1 MIYTKQGDGGT
12 SKTIKGFS
20 QPKDAPVFQA
30 LGTLDELSA
39 ALGVAKS
46 EAGATVRDTITVI
59 QSELLGVGEYV
70 AGGRPFDF
78 AAAANRFETLID
90 AFENRMQ
97 REKAFVLSGKT
108 KLGALLDVA
117 RTVARRA
124 ERSVVTLTKR
134 YMLPPD
140 INPYLNRLS
149 DLLYIL
155 ARYVDQLGNVPESVQ
170 RAAEPAAV
178 PTEMGLQCAERICR
192 AVLEKAR
199 AMDLRAVCT
208 VCSAEG
214 SLFALL
220 RDDGALLA
228 SIDIAQQKAKTA
240 ISLQMSTKQ
249 ALELSEQKDRL
260 YGLQFGSAADLILLP
275 GGQTLTQNG
284 RIVGGVGVSGGLAW
298 QDDELS
304 LYGKELFERGEA

>member
-1 MIYTKQGDGGT
+1 M
-12 SKTIKGFS
+12 
-20 QPKDAPVFQA
+20 
-30 LGTLDELSA
+30 
-39 ALGVAKS
+39 
-46 EAGATVRDTITVI
+46 I

-70 AGGRPFDF
+70 AGGKPFDF
-78 AAAANRFETLID
+78 AAAAGRFETLID

-134 YMLPPD
+134 YMLPAD

-155 ARYVDQLGNVPESVQ
+155 ARYADQLGEQPKQEQ
-170 RAAEPAAV
+170 KMAAAIEI
-178 PTEMGLQCAERICR
+178 PTKMGLQCAERICK

-199 AMDLRAVCT
+199 AMDLRAVCA

-228 SIDIAQQKAKTA
+228 SIV
-240 ISLQMSTKQ
+240 
-249 ALELSEQKDRL
+249 
-260 YGLQFGSAADLILLP
+260 LP
-275 GGQTLTQNG
+275 SRRQNG
-284 RIVGGVGVSGGLAW
+284 NIAANEHQTGVGTVGTKRPALWTTIRQCGGFDFAAGRSNTDAKRSHCRRRW
-298 QDDELS
+298 RQRRA
-304 LYGKELFERGEA
+304 GMAGRRIIFIRERTL

>member
-1 MIYTKQGDGGT
+1 MAEPAR
-12 SKTIKGFS
+12 TIKGFS

-70 AGGRPFDF
+70 AGGKPFDF
-78 AAAANRFETLID
+78 AAAAGRFETLID

-134 YMLPPD
+134 YMLPAD

-155 ARYVDQLGNVPESVQ
+155 ARYANQLGEQPKQEQ
-170 RAAEPAAV
+170 KMAAAIEI
-178 PTEMGLQCAERICR
+178 PTKMGLQCAERICK

-199 AMDLRAVCT
+199 AMDLRAVCA

-214 SLFALL
+214 SLVCP
-220 RDDGALLA
+220 
-228 SIDIAQQKAKTA
+228 
-240 ISLQMSTKQ
+240 
-249 ALELSEQKDRL
+249 
-260 YGLQFGSAADLILLP
+260 SA
-275 GGQTLTQNG
+275 G
-284 RIVGGVGVSGGLAW
+284 
-298 QDDELS
+298 
-304 LYGKELFERGEA
+304 